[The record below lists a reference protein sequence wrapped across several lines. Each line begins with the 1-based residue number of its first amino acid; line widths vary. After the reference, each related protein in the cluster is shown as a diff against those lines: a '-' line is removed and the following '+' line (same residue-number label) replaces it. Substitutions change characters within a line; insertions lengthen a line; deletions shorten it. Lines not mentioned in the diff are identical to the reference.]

1 MTKEEIKDFKKFLN
15 EKNIFLM
22 FTQNYRNN
30 RLTINPP
37 TWEAYLDKARVE
49 NVIPQAFVY
58 PKSIYD
64 KDFWLAMHEEW
75 LKRIY
80 TKRAVRSE
88 AAQLDCLDLE
98 IIDVK
103 SRTTSSGLPKNTCSL
118 SLKGGKR
125 LTLNQEHSKMIAK
138 KLSTHML
145 LTRSRKTTDVVLMFN
160 RQKGIGVKFRT
171 GSSSLMFNNAE
182 LASHLIDLLDL
193 DPEQTYFLL
202 DIELLAE
209 TKDYLLFKIKKGIR

>member
-80 TKRAVRSE
+80 
-88 AAQLDCLDLE
+88 
-98 IIDVK
+98 
-103 SRTTSSGLPKNTCSL
+103 NTCSL
-118 SLKGGKR
+118 SLNGGKR

-160 RQKGIGVKFRT
+160 RQKGIEVKFRA

>member
-88 AAQLDCLDLE
+88 AAQLD
-98 IIDVK
+98 
-103 SRTTSSGLPKNTCSL
+103 TCSL
-118 SLKGGKR
+118 SLNGGKR

-160 RQKGIGVKFRT
+160 RQKGIEVKFRA

-209 TKDYLLFKIKKGIR
+209 TKDYLLFMIKKN

>member
-1 MTKEEIKDFKKFLN
+1 MTKEEIKDFKKFLQ

-37 TWEAYLDKARVE
+37 NWEAYLEKARAE

-75 LKRIY
+75 QKRISI
-80 TKRAVRSE
+80 KRADHSE
-88 AAQLDCLDLE
+88 AAQLESLDLE

-103 SRTTSSGLPKNTCSL
+103 SRTTCLGLPKDTCSL
-118 SLKGGKR
+118 SLRGGNR
-125 LTLNQEHSKMIAK
+125 LTLNQEHSKLVAK

-145 LTRSRKTTDVVLMFN
+145 LTRSRQTTDVVLMFN
-160 RQKGIGVKFRT
+160 RQKGIEVKFRA
-171 GSSSLMFNNAE
+171 GSSSLQFNNADLACHLSE
-182 LASHLIDLLDL
+182 LLELDIKK
-193 DPEQTYFLL
+193 EYFLL
-202 DIELLAE
+202 DIELLSE
-209 TKDYLLFKIKKGIR
+209 TKDYLLFMLKNKE

>member
-1 MTKEEIKDFKKFLN
+1 MTKDEIKDFKKFLH

-37 TWEAYLDKARVE
+37 TLDAYLEKARVE

-75 LKRIY
+75 LKRIS
-80 TKRAVRSE
+80 TKRADRSE
-88 AAQLDCLDLE
+88 ATQLDSLDLE
-98 IIDVK
+98 IINIK
-103 SRTTSSGLPKNTCSL
+103 SRTTCLGLPKDTCSL
-118 SLKGGKR
+118 SLNGGKR
-125 LTLNQEHSKMIAK
+125 LTLNMEHSKMVAK

-145 LTRSRKTTDVVLMFN
+145 FN
-160 RQKGIGVKFRT
+160 RQKVIEVKFRA
-171 GSSSLMFNNAE
+171 GSSSLQFNNVE
-182 LASHLIDLLDL
+182 LANHLIDLLDL
-193 DPEQTYFLL
+193 DPEQNYFLL
-202 DIELLAE
+202 DIELLSE
-209 TKDYLLFKIKKGIR
+209 TKDYLLFVIKK